1 MRKRE
6 IQGGAASRT
15 VVSPLER
22 LKIIQCVQSLP
33 HRGCRGAFHSVPSP
47 TSARL
52 WMLAWHSLSSLLALL
67 KFEPCIMT
75 LIVRDRQIQPPGENQ
90 YKGVFRSLVRMWK
103 EEGVRGYMR
112 GNGVNCLRIVPYRC
126 VAGLMRCIQGLDL
139 FLAQYNSLPMNIS
152 RRQVTSST
160 SAGV

>member
-1 MRKRE
+1 M
-6 IQGGAASRT
+6 A
-15 VVSPLER
+15 
-22 LKIIQCVQSLP
+22 
-33 HRGCRGAFHSVPSP
+33 
-47 TSARL
+47 
-52 WMLAWHSLSSLLALL
+52 
-67 KFEPCIMT
+67 

-126 VAGLMRCIQGLDL
+126 VAGLRRCVQGLDL

-160 SAGV
+160 PAGV